1 MFFVSFK
8 GFSQLYRK
16 GEAVLIIWNNNWYPG
31 KIEQEIC
38 DEYLISYD
46 GYDSTSQETVSAN
59 RLKAGVLTAANTSII
74 LTTTKINNLDIDL
87 IKIDSLEVIKTDLGN
102 MNWDDAKKACEK
114 LGNGWRLPTME
125 ELNLLYKY
133 RDTLGGFK
141 NNYWSGKEY
150 TINYVCYLGWNGIA
164 NKYGD
169 KNWTSLSVRAV
180 RDLST
185 TPKIQKPTTIIVNNL
200 EVYNEDLPSQSWDG
214 AKKACEK
221 LGSKWRLP
229 TIKEFDLLY
238 KNLDKICGL
247 NESAAYWSSL
257 ESDSEG
263 ALGYYFV
270 NKSSNYIYKFKTAS
284 VRPVRDLK

>member
-1 MFFVSFK
+1 MFFVSFQ

-16 GEAVLIIWNNNWYPG
+16 GEAVQIIWKGNWYPG
-31 KIEQEIC
+31 KIEEVKC

-46 GYDSTSQETVSAN
+46 GYDSTSHETVRAN
-59 RLKAGVLTAANTSII
+59 RLKAGVSTATNTSII
-74 LTTTKINNLDIDL
+74 LTTTKINNLNIDV
-87 IKIDSLEVIKTDLGN
+87 IKIDSLEIIKTDLGN

-114 LGNGWRLPTME
+114 LGNGWRLPTLE

-141 NNYWSGKEY
+141 NNYWSSKEY
-150 TINYVCYLGWNGIA
+150 TINYVWYLGTNGFA
-164 NKYGD
+164 NKDGD

-180 RDLST
+180 RDLSI
-185 TPKIQKPTTIIVNNL
+185 TPKIQKPITIIINNL

-238 KNLDKICGL
+238 KNRDKLCGL
-247 NESAAYWSSL
+247 NESAPYWSIL

-263 ALGYYFV
+263 ALGYYFF
-270 NKSSNYIYKFKTAS
+270 NKSSNYIYKFKTAC
-284 VRPVRDLK
+284 VRPVRDIK